1 MARPNHE
8 TAFDSL
14 PAVRR
19 SAWRPDGLVS
29 LTVLA
34 GLAAGLGIA
43 VPALPARAVTLEEVV
58 QKAVDSHPE
67 VGAIRANRRAISQ
80 ELRAA
85 RGAYL
90 PSVDLRGAWGH
101 EWVNSPSTRTRPG
114 RRNGENGWVDMNR
127 YELGVNLRQLV
138 FDGFGTDFEVKR
150 QKGRVS
156 SARWR
161 VMDTA
166 QAIGLRA
173 IEAYLE
179 VQRTRRIVAIA
190 GRNVRIHRAIL
201 GRVAARARGGRG
213 PRSDVDQA
221 RARLASAMASLASA
235 RANLG
240 DAKALYI
247 QAVGEEPGALQNAA
261 APAAALPA
269 NIDGAVAI
277 ARAEAPSVMAR
288 AADVRAARAAVG
300 VARSRFMPTV
310 NIELTGSLF
319 RGANVGSSSSFGETK
334 EFTALIVGR
343 WNIYRGGIDTARKRE
358 AVARLHE
365 ARDRLN
371 VTRREVAQ
379 QTTNSWNALTAA
391 RFRLVALRRQLNSN
405 RRVRLAYSRQFDRG
419 QRTLLDL
426 VDIQNEIFNNETAV
440 TTELFTIKFGA
451 YRTLATMGKL
461 LQTLNIRLPIEG
473 VRRPT
478 RGLMH
483 GVGRRLRKTTSIFK
497 KKSK

>member
-1 MARPNHE
+1 MANALKKLAAAAMPIGMQRLMPGVSMIAL
-8 TAFDSL
+8 TA
-14 PAVRR
+14 
-19 SAWRPDGLVS
+19 GL
-29 LTVLA
+29 
-34 GLAAGLGIA
+34 GLAAVSLSA
-43 VPALPARAVTLEEVV
+43 PAAAMTIEEAV

-101 EWVNSPSTRTRPG
+101 EWVNSPTTRTRAG
-114 RRNGENGWVDMNR
+114 RINGENGWVDMNR

-173 IEAYLE
+173 IEAFLE
-179 VQRTRRIVAIA
+179 VQRTRRIVAISQ
-190 GRNVRIHRAIL
+190 RNVRIHRAIL

-221 RARLASAMASLASA
+221 RARLASAMASLATA
-235 RANLG
+235 RSNLG
-240 DAKALYI
+240 DAKALYV
-247 QAVGEEPGALQNAA
+247 QAVGLEPGALQDAA
-261 APAAALPA
+261 APEASLPSNVDA
-269 NIDGAVAI
+269 AVAT

-288 AADVRAARAAVG
+288 AADVRSARAAVG

-319 RGANVGSSSSFGETK
+319 RGANTSSSSSFGETK
-334 EFTALIVGR
+334 EFTALLVGR
-343 WNIYRGGIDTARKRE
+343 WNIYHVGQCGRP
-358 AVARLHE
+358 
-365 ARDRLN
+365 N
-371 VTRREVAQ
+371 
-379 QTTNSWNALTAA
+379 
-391 RFRLVALRRQLNSN
+391 
-405 RRVRLAYSRQFDRG
+405 RG
-419 QRTLLDL
+419 Q
-426 VDIQNEIFNNETAV
+426 
-440 TTELFTIKFGA
+440 
-451 YRTLATMGKL
+451 
-461 LQTLNIRLPIEG
+461 LQDAEP
-473 VRRPT
+473 
-478 RGLMH
+478 GL
-483 GVGRRLRKTTSIFK
+483 
-497 KKSK
+497 

>member
-1 MARPNHE
+1 MVTCTTHTASKASAAAR
-8 TAFDSL
+8 T
-14 PAVRR
+14 PAL
-19 SAWRPDGLVS
+19 RPVGLVT
-29 LTVLA
+29 LAALA
-34 GLAAGLGIA
+34 GLGMAAS
-43 VPALPARAVTLEEVV
+43 ALPAWAVTIEEVV

-101 EWVNSPSTRTRPG
+101 EWVNSPTTRTRAG
-114 RRNGENGWVDMNR
+114 RVNGENGWVDMNR

-173 IEAYLE
+173 IEAFLE
-179 VQRTRRIVAIA
+179 VQRTRRIVSISQ
-190 GRNVRIHRAIL
+190 RNVRVHRAIL

-221 RARLASAMASLASA
+221 RARLASAMASLATA
-235 RANLG
+235 RSNLG
-240 DAKALYI
+240 DAKALYV
-247 QAVGEEPGALQNAA
+247 QAVGVEPGALQNSA
-261 APAAALPA
+261 APASALPA
-269 NIDGAVAI
+269 NIDAAVAA
-277 ARAEAPSVMAR
+277 ARAEAPSVLAR
-288 AADVRAARAAVG
+288 AADVRSARAAVG

-319 RGANVGSSSSFGETK
+319 RGANTSSSNFFGETK
-334 EFTALIVGR
+334 EFTALLVGR

-358 AVARLHE
+358 SVARLHE

-391 RFRLVALRRQLNSN
+391 RFRLVALKRQLNAN

-440 TTELFTIKFGA
+440 TTEAFTIKFGA

-461 LQTLNIRLPIEG
+461 LSTMQIRLPVEA
-473 VRRPT
+473 VRRPS
-478 RGLMH
+478 RGFGAGL
-483 GVGRRLRKTTSIFK
+483 GKRLRRTKLFK